1 MSPKSAI
8 QLVILIVIFIII
20 GGVYFK
26 YFSKEKITVDQTSQ
40 QTEKEINTNSQDD
53 RKNKNENEYLNST
66 NKDKLNKKKIKADKI
81 DSEGSKE
88 KKPEKKNTKPNE
100 KQKKD
105 NEIPN
110 IVKDVEY
117 ITTDKNGNKYKILAT
132 SGRTNQIDKNILD
145 LDNVKGEITSKE
157 RSTIYIVS
165 DFAEYNSSTL
175 GSKFYKNVVINY
187 EDKKIN
193 CENFDINMDT
203 NIAIAYNNVVVTD
216 PKSTMK
222 AGIIVLN
229 IETKE
234 IDINPDKNG
243 KSKVQINT
251 KKIMAVIKKF
261 RIKSFKERET
271 LVELNKVSMFY
282 NKRQILNNLNLKINR
297 NEVLGMLG
305 PNGVGKSTI
314 FQIITGLKDP
324 SFGKVLINNVDCT
337 NIPIYERTT
346 RFKLGYVPQYGGFI
360 QDLNL
365 IENLKLVA
373 EIHIKEKDLR
383 QTKIEKIVSQF
394 EFESLLKIKAKHLS
408 GGQKKKL
415 VIAMALIN
423 DPGILLLDEP
433 FAALDILTIKM
444 LQEIIVNLQSMERIT
459 VVVCDHQ
466 ARDLLSCVD
475 RAIVLSN
482 GKIIA
487 SGSPNEIINDTN
499 ARSAYFGDEF
509 KIN

>member
-1 MSPKSAI
+1 
-8 QLVILIVIFIII
+8 
-20 GGVYFK
+20 
-26 YFSKEKITVDQTSQ
+26 
-40 QTEKEINTNSQDD
+40 
-53 RKNKNENEYLNST
+53 
-66 NKDKLNKKKIKADKI
+66 
-81 DSEGSKE
+81 
-88 KKPEKKNTKPNE
+88 
-100 KQKKD
+100 
-105 NEIPN
+105 
-110 IVKDVEY
+110 
-117 ITTDKNGNKYKILAT
+117 
-132 SGRTNQIDKNILD
+132 
-145 LDNVKGEITSKE
+145 
-157 RSTIYIVS
+157 
-165 DFAEYNSSTL
+165 
-175 GSKFYKNVVINY
+175 
-187 EDKKIN
+187 
-193 CENFDINMDT
+193 
-203 NIAIAYNNVVVTD
+203 
-216 PKSTMK
+216 
-222 AGIIVLN
+222 
-229 IETKE
+229 
-234 IDINPDKNG
+234 
-243 KSKVQINT
+243 
-251 KKIMAVIKKF
+251 MAVIKKF
-261 RIKSFKERET
+261 RIKSFKEQET

-282 NKRQILNNLNLKINR
+282 NKRQILNDLNLKINR

-314 FQIITGLKDP
+314 FHIITGLKDP
-324 SFGKVLINNVDCT
+324 SYGKVLINNVDCT
-337 NIPIYERTT
+337 NIPIYERAT

-365 IENLKLVA
+365 LENLKLVA

-394 EFESLLKIKAKHLS
+394 EFDSLLKIKAKHLS

-423 DPGILLLDEP
+423 DPNILLLDEP

-487 SGSPNEIINDTN
+487 SGSPNQIINDTN